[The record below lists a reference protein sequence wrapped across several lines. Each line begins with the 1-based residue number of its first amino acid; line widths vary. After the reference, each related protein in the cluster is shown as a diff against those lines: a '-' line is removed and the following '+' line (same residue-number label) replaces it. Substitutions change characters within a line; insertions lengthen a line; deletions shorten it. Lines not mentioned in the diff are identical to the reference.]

1 MIDLVLYTISDFE
14 RWLKNVQ
21 AQLDSKQSSRFFS
34 SHMWLCAHVDEVI
47 TKKLIP
53 TKKQLTEL
61 KEHNT
66 DSSLEINFNAS
77 IKYCGVL
84 LNLMNDIMQAHKDNY
99 SPHDIQLKWQQT
111 LPSLYQNVNH
121 LRNRLTIAK
130 NMQKNIDTEDEDWL
144 RP

>member
-1 MIDLVLYTISDFE
+1 MIDVVLYTISDFE

-34 SHMWLCAHVDEVI
+34 SHVWLRAHVDEVI

-53 TKKQLTEL
+53 AKKQLMEL
-61 KEHNT
+61 KEHTN
-66 DSSLEINFNAS
+66 DSPLEVNLNAS
-77 IKYCGVL
+77 IKYCDVL
-84 LNLMNDIMQAHKDNY
+84 LHLMGDIMQAHKDNY
-99 SPHDIQLKWQQT
+99 SPHDIQLKWQQA
-111 LPSLYQNVNH
+111 LPPLYQNVNH

-130 NMQKNIDTEDEDWL
+130 NMQKHLDTEEEDWL